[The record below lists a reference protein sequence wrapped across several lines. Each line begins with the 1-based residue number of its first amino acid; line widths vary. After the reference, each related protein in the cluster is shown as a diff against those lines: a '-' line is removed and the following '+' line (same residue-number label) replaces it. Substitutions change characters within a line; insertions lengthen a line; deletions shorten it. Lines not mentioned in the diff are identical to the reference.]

1 MAATTG
7 PTGPTGPQGPVGL
20 YGDYGPTGPTG
31 GAGAA
36 GPGGPTG
43 PTGPTGVTGI
53 QGQQGWRGFPGSPKM
68 PVRALVVRSSTDY
81 QITTNNSHVSAMY
94 VPLDSIATFPLNI
107 IGANLFRGGIALP
120 SGYYYVEAVVNLGSN
135 AVAKNS
141 NSKCYLTFG
150 LADGDGSF
158 KSQFI
163 TGLMGSGSTSST
175 SVYLSSYLV
184 IVQPGEHQLG
194 LTFSG
199 TWSGASGLPVSL
211 FTQYTTSNYYSG
223 GNGSSPSNS
232 IHTTLSLIKF

>member
-1 MAATTG
+1 MAGTG
-7 PTGPTGPQGPVGL
+7 PTGPTGPQGPVGP
-20 YGDYGPTGPTG
+20 YGDFGPTGPTG

-53 QGQQGWRGFPGSPKM
+53 QGQQGLRGFPGSPKM

-81 QITTNNSHVSAMY
+81 QITTNNSNSSAMY

-107 IGANLFRGGIALP
+107 VGASLVNGGISLP

-135 AVAKNS
+135 AIAKNL
-141 NSKCYLTFG
+141 NPKCYLTFG
-150 LADGDGSF
+150 LPDGGGTF
-158 KSQFI
+158 KSQSI

-175 SVYLSSYLV
+175 SVYLSGYLV
-184 IVQPGEHQLG
+184 IVVPGEQQLG
-194 LTFSG
+194 LTFSSN
-199 TWSGASGLPVSL
+199 WAGASGLPVSL